1 MSFCKNCGREL
12 GPDEVCD
19 CQKTQEAEA
28 AGATAA
34 TTGTDATAAPDA
46 GAAATGTDATAAPDA
61 GAAATGTDATAAFN
75 TATAPYSQTASASDA
90 GTGSNGKKGPI
101 ALIAGAAA
109 VVLVLLVVLV
119 ASLMGSG
126 SYKTPV
132 KDLVKLINKQ
142 STDAFAYMEL
152 TDPISTDYTRSVY
165 NILKKNED
173 MKEEF
178 DDLKNDIADF
188 YEDIAGFK
196 ITKCDFVA
204 SKEMKKKDLR
214 SIEDSVSS
222 SYLEDLIEEI
232 DEMDNADYEDMADE
246 LDISKSDAK
255 KFAKETKSY
264 LKTLSKIKVT
274 KGYEVTIRFY
284 GKYDGETDKTDKIDV
299 RIIKVNGK
307 WRIYNMSSLFNQLDF
322 DKDLS
327 DVDLSSLYYLI
338 NDVDLGYFR

>member
-1 MSFCKNCGREL
+1 
-12 GPDEVCD
+12 
-19 CQKTQEAEA
+19 AA
-28 AGATAA
+28 AGA
-34 TTGTDATAAPDA
+34 DATAAP
-46 GAAATGTDATAAPDA
+46 
-61 GAAATGTDATAAFN
+61 N
-75 TATAPYSQTASASDA
+75 TATAPYSQTVSASDA

-142 STDAFAYMEL
+142 STDVFAYMKL
-152 TDPISTDYTRSVY
+152 ADPMTTDYTRSLY
-165 NILKKNED
+165 NILKKND
-173 MKEEF
+173 DIKEEF
-178 DDLKNDIADF
+178 DDLKNDLADF

-204 SKEMKKKDLR
+204 AKEMKKKDLR

-222 SYLEDLIEEI
+222 SYIEDLIEEI
-232 DEMDNADYEDMADE
+232 DEMDNADYEDMADD

-264 LKTLSKIKVT
+264 LKNLSKMKVT
-274 KGYEVTIRFY
+274 KGYEVTVRFY
-284 GKYDGETDKTDKIDV
+284 GKYDGETDKTDKIDIEV
-299 RIIKVNGK
+299 IKVNGK
-307 WRIYNMSSLFNQLDF
+307 WRIYNMSSLFYQMDF
-322 DKDLS
+322 DDDLS
-327 DVDLSSLYYLI
+327 DVDLSMLYYLT
-338 NDVDLGYFR
+338 NGMDLDYFY